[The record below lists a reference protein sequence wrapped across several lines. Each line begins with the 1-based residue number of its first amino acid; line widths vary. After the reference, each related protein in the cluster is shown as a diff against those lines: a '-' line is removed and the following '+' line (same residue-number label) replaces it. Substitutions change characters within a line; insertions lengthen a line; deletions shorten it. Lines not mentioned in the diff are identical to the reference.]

1 MILTEHGKSYTAK
14 AFPRIRNGTP
24 VRVRLCDG
32 QEVVGHVGVCLEYHL
47 LIQKRYE
54 PIWPDE
60 VEELIIQEGGA

>member
-32 QEVVGHVGVCLEYHL
+32 QEGVGHVGVCLENYL
-47 LIQKRYE
+47 TIQTRYE
-54 PIWPDE
+54 VICPNE
-60 VEELIIQEGGA
+60 VEKLIIQEGGA